1 MWLPSTTSLP
11 GLSASRDKQISW
23 HKLTADEM
31 AFHRSCRAQY
41 RSREDPRYAGIR
53 SVAPWNV
60 VASGASAA
68 VATEWR
74 SRVAGGTQ
82 RHGVSARGRR
92 RRRESPPPAQ
102 FTAVA
107 SEHFSADPVPPGRSV
122 CVRTQ
127 QRGGGRRV
135 CACPPSIRPGPQR
148 SRQVGNKVCT
158 ARHCN
163 PDLECRCV
171 DNSAGSRVPLHPIAW
186 ELEGE
191 LNDNESGGAL
201 VWPSGT
207 VKG

>member
-74 SRVAGGTQ
+74 SRVAGGSQ

-92 RRRESPPPAQ
+92 RRREC
-102 FTAVA
+102 VA
-107 SEHFSADPVPPGRSV
+107 AYACVRSSAAAGGASARVLPRSV
-122 CVRTQ
+122 RVLNAPGKSATRCAPHATAIRTWSVDASTTVQ
-127 QRGGGRRV
+127 ALAFHSTLSLGSWRGSSTTTTAAAHWSGRLGR
-135 CACPPSIRPGPQR
+135 
-148 SRQVGNKVCT
+148 
-158 ARHCN
+158 
-163 PDLECRCV
+163 
-171 DNSAGSRVPLHPIAW
+171 
-186 ELEGE
+186 
-191 LNDNESGGAL
+191 
-201 VWPSGT
+201 
-207 VKG
+207 